1 MEWLRNSPKVTQL
14 LNDRARIQTQAAW
27 PWGLCLTTAPC
38 SPSADLNPALSA
50 AEWFHILSPKS
61 GGSDQIFPAQ
71 ADDAG
76 ASGCGGSNS
85 SLEEQKS
92 VQWSHQTLRS
102 QGADCIHRIK
112 KKKNASKPQNKLKDV
127 HPFPK
132 TSRWFVNSCHCWNT
146 MGDLLGPLSDTE
158 IFRCSSPL
166 CKMVQRLLITCCKF

>member
-71 ADDAG
+71 ANDAG

-92 VQWSHQTLRS
+92 AQWSHQTLRS
-102 QGADCIHRIK
+102 QGADCIHRIFLK
-112 KKKNASKPQNKLKDV
+112 KMPTSHGISLRMCIHFQKLPD
-127 HPFPK
+127 
-132 TSRWFVNSCHCWNT
+132 
-146 MGDLLGPLSDTE
+146 DLLTAVIVGIPWGIFWGPSQIPKSLDAQVPYVKWYS
-158 IFRCSSPL
+158 
-166 CKMVQRLLITCCKF
+166 TCL